1 MFSIIKSGMSS
12 AMHELSVISNNVS
25 NANSNGFKKSLVAFS
40 DFAGGLLPDAIE
52 NVSSGMGSFVDE
64 TRISD
69 GQGAVLATENITDM
83 ALIGNGFFAI
93 QNVNDNSIS
102 FTRNGAFGLDENG
115 FLTTGDNYRVL
126 GAPLV
131 DGAFAP
137 IAGGVETLFPIQI
150 PARQEDVVMS
160 ELNIAQDGKISARY
174 GDEENLTPISSLTLG
189 IFSNPAGLKELGN
202 ARFSATENS
211 GLLTLGSPLEAGFAE
226 LKTGLLEQSNV
237 NVTDELTAMIKAQQQ
252 FNGSA
257 RLMQANSDM
266 VEKLTR

>member
-40 DFAGGLLPDAIE
+40 DFAGGLLPDAVE
-52 NVSSGMGSFVDE
+52 SVSSGLGSFVDE

-69 GQGAVLATENITDM
+69 GQGAVLSTENITDM

-93 QNVNDNSIS
+93 QNVKDNSVS

-115 FLTTGDNYRVL
+115 FLTTGDNHRVL
-126 GAPLV
+126 GAPLIE
-131 DGAFAP
+131 GAFAP
-137 IAGGVETLFPIQI
+137 IAGVIENLFPIQI
-150 PARQEDVVMS
+150 PTQQEDVIMS
-160 ELNIAQDGKISARY
+160 ELKISEDGKISARY
-174 GDEENLTPISSLTLG
+174 GEQNLTPISSRTLG
-189 IFSNPAGLKELGN
+189 IFSNPTGLKEQGN
-202 ARFSATENS
+202 ARFSATEKS

-226 LKTGLLEQSNV
+226 LKTGGLERSNV

>member
-1 MFSIIKSGMSS
+1 MSS
-12 AMHELSVISNNVS
+12 AMHELSVISNNIS

-40 DFAGGLLPDAIE
+40 DFAGGLLPDAVE
-52 NVSSGMGSFVDE
+52 SDSSGMGSFVDE

-69 GQGAVLATENITDM
+69 GQGAVLSTENITDM

-93 QNVNDNSIS
+93 QNVNDNSVS

-115 FLTTGDNYRVL
+115 FLTTGDNHRVL

-137 IAGGVETLFPIQI
+137 IAGGIETLFPIQI
-150 PARQEDVVMS
+150 PARQEDIVMS
-160 ELNIAQDGKISARY
+160 ELNISQDGKISARY
-174 GDEENLTPISSLTLG
+174 GEQDLTPISSLTLG

-202 ARFSATENS
+202 ARFSATDKS
-211 GLLTLGSPLEAGFAE
+211 GLLTLGTPLEAGFAE

-237 NVTDELTAMIKAQQQ
+237 NITDELTAMIKAQQQ

>member
-1 MFSIIKSGMSS
+1 MSS

-25 NANSNGFKKSLVAFS
+25 NANSNGFKKSLAAFS
-40 DFAGGLLPDAIE
+40 DFAGGLLPDA
-52 NVSSGMGSFVDE
+52 VQSGSSGMGSFVDE

-69 GQGAVLATENITDM
+69 GQGAVLSTENITDM

-93 QNVNDNSIS
+93 QNVSDNSVS

-115 FLTTGDNYRVL
+115 FLTTGDNHRVL

-137 IAGGVETLFPIQI
+137 IAGGIETLFPIQI

-160 ELNIAQDGKISARY
+160 ELNISQDGKISARY
-174 GDEENLTPISSLTLG
+174 GEQDLTPISSLTLG

-202 ARFSATENS
+202 ARFSATEKS
-211 GLLTLGSPLEAGFAE
+211 GLLTLGTPLEAGFAE

-237 NVTDELTAMIKAQQQ
+237 NITDELTAMIKAQQQ